1 MKKLFIE
8 DDSMLKLFLLH
19 QTFLSIL
26 QDKITSPIAMDVFG
40 AEGVTEVD
48 QGGIDHDVLFAAV
61 KQVFQIL
68 EMSMEKH
75 GHIIIY
81 VLKMLFRDLV

>member
-1 MKKLFIE
+1 
-8 DDSMLKLFLLH
+8 
-19 QTFLSIL
+19 
-26 QDKITSPIAMDVFG
+26 MDVFG

-81 VLKMLFRDLV
+81 VLKMLFRDYLV